1 MRIANEHFPVRSRL
15 TCMRRANVAL
25 FLLLPAL
32 WVFLCAQGFAIP
44 CDNCGIFGSQDVTCS
59 LQPCKGSAGDV
70 LVSPN
75 SSTVRA
81 ATRTGK
87 NFGKSHLPSLD
98 PLARSHGNG
107 RTLTISF
114 PESQSPFTIATCWQF
129 DCRAARH
136 PRAPTLVS

>member
-1 MRIANEHFPVRSRL
+1 MKIIL
-15 TCMRRANVAL
+15 TQEVSGLGTPGDVVEVKDGFGRNY
-25 FLLLPAL
+25 LLP
-32 WVFLCAQGFAIP
+32 QGFAIP

-129 DCRAARH
+129 DCRAAHH